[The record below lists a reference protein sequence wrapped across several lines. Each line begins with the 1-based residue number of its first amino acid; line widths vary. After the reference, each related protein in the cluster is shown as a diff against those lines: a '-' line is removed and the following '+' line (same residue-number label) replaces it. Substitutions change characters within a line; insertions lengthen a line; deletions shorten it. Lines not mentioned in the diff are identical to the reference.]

1 MISSSGELG
10 GGPILINT
18 LGNGLGQEF
27 EVFYAIPK
35 NKLFQK
41 LSIQKDKIIN
51 ISERKITFFDLVNL
65 IKFIDLK
72 LIDIIHAHGKGAGF
86 I

>member
-10 GGPILINT
+10 GGPILIHT

-35 NKLFQK
+35 NKLLQK
-41 LSIQKDKIIN
+41 ARKLRRAGWQWER
-51 ISERKITFFDLVNL
+51 SERSGLSTPAEHRAPK
-65 IKFIDLK
+65 
-72 LIDIIHAHGKGAGF
+72 
-86 I
+86 